1 MHVYAFLT
9 NTKGENMNRL
19 LFLLAF
25 LFIAVSTA
33 TAQDPV
39 KVDPKH
45 YKVIFENDQVRVL
58 QAKYGPHEKSV
69 MHEHPDSV
77 AVFVR
82 GLDVKFTTPDGKTE
96 ELHMKAGQAVWNKA
110 SKHLPENIGSKA
122 FEVVVVELKPKPAA
136 K

>member
-1 MHVYAFLT
+1 MKRA
-9 NTKGENMNRL
+9 

-25 LFIAVSTA
+25 LFLAASTA
-33 TAQDPV
+33 GAQDPL

-82 GLDVKFTTPDGKTE
+82 DSNVKFTYPDGKTE
-96 ELHMKAGQAVWNKA
+96 EQKGKAGQAVWNKA
-110 SKHLPENIGSKA
+110 GKHLPENLGSKSL
-122 FEVVVVELKPKPAA
+122 EVVVVELKPKPAA

>member
-1 MHVYAFLT
+1 M
-9 NTKGENMNRL
+9 
-19 LFLLAF
+19 
-25 LFIAVSTA
+25 
-33 TAQDPV
+33 AQDPV

-58 QAKYGPHEKSV
+58 QANYGPHEKSV
-69 MHEHPDSV
+69 MHEHPDTV

-82 GLDVKFTTPDGKTE
+82 DLDAKFTTPDGKTE

-110 SKHLPENIGSKA
+110 AKHLPENVGNKA
-122 FEVVVVELKPKPAA
+122 LEVVVVELKPKPAA